1 MTRQNIVF
9 LTGAGI
15 SAESGLSTFRGA
27 DGLWNNEDWR
37 QLASIYSLRNRT
49 QESLDFY
56 NWRRK
61 KLAEV
66 APNEA
71 HYLIAQLEEMHNV
84 TILTQNVD
92 NLHERAGSTRV
103 IHLHGEL
110 SKVCSMDNREDPSC
124 IMEYPLTTPIK
135 VGDKAKDGSQLRP
148 YIVLFGETLDTIDV
162 ATDIVRNADIFIV
175 IGTSLAVNTAYH
187 LVSYAHKEIPKFVI
201 DPNIVE
207 NLEYMGF
214 THIKEKATKGIRILM
229 DELSDICG

>member
-1 MTRQNIVF
+1 MIRQNIVF

-27 DGLWNNEDWR
+27 DGLWNNNEWL
-37 QLASIYSLRNRT
+37 QLASIFSLRNKT

-66 APNEA
+66 DPNEA
-71 HYLIAQLEEMHNV
+71 HYLIAQLEEVHNV
-84 TILTQNVD
+84 TVLTQNVD
-92 NLHERAGSTRV
+92 NLHERAGSSKV

-110 SKVCSMDNREDPSC
+110 TKVCSMDNREDPSC
-124 IMEYPLTTPIK
+124 IMEYPLTTPIM

-148 YIVLFGETLDTIDV
+148 YIVLFGETIDTIDI
-162 ATDIVRNADIFIV
+162 ATDIVRNADIFVV
-175 IGTSLAVNTAYH
+175 IGTSLAINTAYH
-187 LVSYAHKEIPKFVI
+187 LVSYAHKEIPKYVI

-207 NLEYMGF
+207 NLEYLGF
-214 THIKEKATKGIRILM
+214 THIKEKATVGMRQLM
-229 DELSDICG
+229 DELVCICG